1 MPRVC
6 AICTHAE
13 RDGINAALVDSIA
26 YRTIADRYGLSHQ
39 ALMRHKVEHLP
50 AVMVKSEEAKE
61 VARADDL
68 IGHLKEITARTERL
82 YQIADG
88 IIGKAAKTEDW
99 RTALMAVREASNAN
113 KEARANL
120 ELLGE
125 LLGEL
130 NRQPTVNI
138 HISAEW
144 IEVRALLVQALQ
156 PYPDARSA
164 VAAALTGVEHGHG

>member
-1 MPRVC
+1 MPAC
-6 AICTHAE
+6 SCCTHAE
-13 RDGINAALVDSIA
+13 REAIDAALVNRDSLRDIA
-26 YRTIADRYGLSHQ
+26 GRFTVSKSAVE
-39 ALMRHKVEHLP
+39 RHKAEHLP
-50 AVMVKSEEAKE
+50 TIMVKSEQAKE
-61 VARADDL
+61 VTRADDL
-68 IGHLKEITARTERL
+68 IGQLQEITARTDRL
-82 YQIADG
+82 YKIADG
-88 IIGKAAKTEDW
+88 IIGKAASSEDW

-113 KEARANL
+113 REARANL

>member
-6 AICTHAE
+6 TICTHPEHDAI
-13 RDGINAALVDSIA
+13 DAALVGEVANRRIA
-26 YRTIADRYGLSHQ
+26 AQYAVSEQ
-39 ALMRHKVEHLP
+39 AVRRHREDHLP
-50 AVMVKSEEAKE
+50 SVMVKSEQAKE
-61 VARADDL
+61 VTRADDL

-130 NRQPTVNI
+130 NRNPTVNI
-138 HISAEW
+138 LVAPEF
-144 IEVRALLVQALQ
+144 VRIQTVLLHALAPYPEARVAVAQAL
-156 PYPDARSA
+156 
-164 VAAALTGVEHGHG
+164 VEVEHAS

>member
-6 AICTHAE
+6 TICTHAE

-39 ALMRHKVEHLP
+39 ALMRHKAEHLP
-50 AVMVKSEEAKE
+50 SIMVKSEEAKE

-68 IGHLKEITARTERL
+68 IGHLKEITARTDRL

-88 IIGKAAKTEDW
+88 IIGKAASSEDW

-130 NRQPTVNI
+130 NRNPTVNI
-138 HISAEW
+138 LVAPEF
-144 IEVRALLVQALQ
+144 VRIQTVLLHALG
-156 PYPDARSA
+156 PYPEARVA
-164 VAAALTGVEHGHG
+164 VAAALVEVERAG